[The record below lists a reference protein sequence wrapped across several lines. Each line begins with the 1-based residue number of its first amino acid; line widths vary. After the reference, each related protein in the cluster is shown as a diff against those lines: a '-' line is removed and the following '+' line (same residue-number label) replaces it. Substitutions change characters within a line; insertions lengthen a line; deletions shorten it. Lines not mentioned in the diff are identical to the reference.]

1 METMRWRRYV
11 DGLRTHPG
19 IVVTSAEAGLRT
31 YSISGLRD
39 PLAADPARALGE
51 SRIDPARIKAI
62 WNPYVSAA
70 PELVLLRARTR
81 LEPPPTV
88 VLTVSGE
95 TLRASGVAPTAWRS
109 KAAAMATSVPGVE
122 QFDVRALE
130 VLELQDLR
138 RQAGELQST
147 QVLFGVGS
155 SWIRPDQNRAISE
168 IAAHIRRIVQLADAA
183 PNSVVIRIT
192 GHTDETGGAMENYAL
207 SRERARSVLALL
219 KRQGFNPRSFV
230 TEGVGTSQPV
240 RTGAN
245 NEGRAFNRS
254 VRFRVSWGGA
264 PAKTEQPQ

>member
-1 METMRWRRYV
+1 
-11 DGLRTHPG
+11 
-19 IVVTSAEAGLRT
+19 
-31 YSISGLRD
+31 
-39 PLAADPARALGE
+39 
-51 SRIDPARIKAI
+51 
-62 WNPYVSAA
+62 
-70 PELVLLRARTR
+70 
-81 LEPPPTV
+81 
-88 VLTVSGE
+88 
-95 TLRASGVAPTAWRS
+95 
-109 KAAAMATSVPGVE
+109 MATSVPGVE

-183 PNSVVIRIT
+183 ANSVVIRIT

-230 TEGVGTSQPV
+230 TQGVGTSQPV